1 MSNLNADGTLN
12 ISKVARELRKV
23 AKSVDDTLF
32 YCFDSIDGERRLI
45 VVEEINSLRL
55 LADQIEKE
63 EDEFFQVN

>member
-12 ISKVARELRKV
+12 ISKVARELRKA

>member
-12 ISKVARELRKV
+12 ISKVARELRKI